1 MKTTPFLLVALS
13 ALLLLPACSSDDGG
27 DGSVSSDSGGG
38 EALVEPDLGAPEE
51 SVDESGAGGR
61 DEALPAVDLPGLG
74 PKVIQTA
81 TLGVVVEDG
90 RFDGAV
96 RQARAIATRLGG
108 FVVSSQ
114 TERLDEDVPRRA
126 TLVLRVP
133 GESYATAMEALGRLG
148 RIELEG
154 EQGQD
159 VSQEFVDLEARRR
172 HLEAVEAQLL
182 ELLEKA
188 QTVQA
193 ALAVQAQLNGTQL
206 ELEQV
211 RGRLRFLEDQTDL
224 ATITLE
230 LREPDPELAETG
242 GWGVVD
248 AWKAGA
254 HAFVTVARWAFVLVA
269 AVAPLLLV
277 AALGFLGARLVR
289 RRRAAAPT
297 G

>member
-1 MKTTPFLLVALS
+1 MKKIQLLLVALG
-13 ALLLLPACSSDDGG
+13 ALLLLPACSSGGKDDGSAG
-27 DGSVSSDSGGG
+27 DGEGGG
-38 EALVEPDLGAPEE
+38 GSALVESDVGAPEE
-51 SVDESGAGGR
+51 SAEGEGGR
-61 DEALPAVDLPGLG
+61 DAAQPAVDLPGSG

-81 TLGVVVEDG
+81 TLGIVVERG
-90 RFDGAV
+90 SFDDAV
-96 RQARAIATRLGG
+96 RQARGIATRLGG

-114 TERLDEDVPRRA
+114 TERLDEDVPRHG

-133 GESYATAMEALGRLG
+133 GESYAPAMEALGRLG

-159 VSQEFVDLEARRR
+159 VSQEFVDLESRRR

-182 ELLEKA
+182 ELLERA

-230 LREPDPELAETG
+230 LREPDREATEAG

-254 HAFVTVARWAFVLVA
+254 HAFLTVARWGFVLVA

-277 AALGFLGARLVR
+277 AALGWLAARLVR
-289 RRRAAAPT
+289 RRRAAASA

>member
-1 MKTTPFLLVALS
+1 MKTIRLLLVALC
-13 ALLLLPACSSDDGG
+13 AVVLLSACSSGDDGEASG
-27 DGSVSSDSGGG
+27 DAAVEGEVGAVEEGDGGG
-38 EALVEPDLGAPEE
+38 EGGA
-51 SVDESGAGGR
+51 S
-61 DEALPAVDLPGLG
+61 DEAAVPVAELPGAG

-81 TLGVVVEDG
+81 TLGVVVEEG
-90 RFDGAV
+90 RFDDAV
-96 RQARAIATRLGG
+96 REARGIAARLGG

-114 TERLDEDVPRRA
+114 TQRGDEDVPRSGM
-126 TLVLRVP
+126 LVLRVP
-133 GESYATAMEALGRLG
+133 GESYAAAMDALGRLG
-148 RIELEG
+148 EIDHESEEG
-154 EQGQD
+154 TD
-159 VSQEFVDLEARRR
+159 VSQEYVDLEARQR

-182 ELLEKA
+182 ELLERA
-188 QTVQA
+188 RTVQA
-193 ALAVQAQLNGTQL
+193 ALAVQSQLNGTQL

-211 RGRLRFLEDQTDL
+211 RGRLRFLDDRTEL

-230 LREPDPELAETG
+230 LREPEREEADSG

-277 AALGFLGARLVR
+277 ALLGWLGARAVR

>member
-1 MKTTPFLLVALS
+1 MKTISLVLVALC
-13 ALLLLPACSSDDGG
+13 ATLFLPACTSGDDDGASISA
-27 DGSVSSDSGGG
+27 DGGGG
-38 EALVEPDLGAPEE
+38 EEAVEGDVGVAQEGFDDV
-51 SVDESGAGGR
+51 SADERGQAV
-61 DEALPAVDLPGLG
+61 PADLPGVG

-90 RFDGAV
+90 AFDDAV
-96 RQARAIATRLGG
+96 RRARAVADRLGG

-114 TERLDEDVPRRA
+114 TERIDEDVPRHGV
-126 TLVLRVP
+126 LVLRVP
-133 GESYATAMEALGRLG
+133 GDSYAAALDALGRLG
-148 RIELEG
+148 RIEHEA
-154 EQGQD
+154 EEGQD

-172 HLEAVEAQLL
+172 HLQAVEAQLL
-182 ELLEKA
+182 ELLERA
-188 QTVQA
+188 RTVQA
-193 ALAVQAQLNGTQL
+193 ALAVQTQLNQTQL

-211 RGRLRFLEDQTDL
+211 RGRLRFLEDRTEL
-224 ATITLE
+224 ATISLE
-230 LREPDPELAETG
+230 LREPDREEADAT

-254 HAFVTVARWAFVLVA
+254 HAFVTVVRWAFVALA

-277 AALGFLGARLVR
+277 AALGWLAARLVRR

>member
-1 MKTTPFLLVALS
+1 MKKTTLILIAL
-13 ALLLLPACSSDDGG
+13 AAALLLPACSSGDDGDGVSADDGG
-27 DGSVSSDSGGG
+27 G
-38 EALVEPDLGAPEE
+38 ESLVEPDLGAPEE
-51 SVDESGAGGR
+51 SVESGGAEGR
-61 DEALPAVDLPGLG
+61 DQALSAVDLPGVG

-90 RFDGAV
+90 RFDEAV
-96 RQARAIATRLGG
+96 RQARAIASRLGG
-108 FVVSSQ
+108 FVVSSH
-114 TERLDEDVPRRA
+114 TERLDDDAPRNG

-133 GESYATAMEALGRLG
+133 GESYASAMDALGRLG

-182 ELLEKA
+182 ELLERA
-188 QTVQA
+188 GTVQA
-193 ALAVQAQLNGTQL
+193 ALAVQAQLNATQL

-211 RGRLRFLEDQTDL
+211 RGRLRYLEDQTDL
-224 ATITLE
+224 ATITLD
-230 LREPDPELAETG
+230 LREPDPEQADAG

-254 HAFVTVARWAFVLVA
+254 HAFVTVARWAFVLA
-269 AVAPLLLV
+269 GAVAPLLLV
-277 AALGFLGARLVR
+277 GALGWLAARLVR

>member
-1 MKTTPFLLVALS
+1 MKTIRLLLVALC
-13 ALLLLPACSSDDGG
+13 AVVLLSACSSGNDDGEASG
-27 DGSVSSDSGGG
+27 DAAVEREVGAVAERDGGGG
-38 EALVEPDLGAPEE
+38 E
-51 SVDESGAGGR
+51 GGGS
-61 DEALPAVDLPGLG
+61 DEAAVPVAELPGAG

-81 TLGVVVEDG
+81 TLGVVVEEG
-90 RFDGAV
+90 RFDDAV
-96 RQARAIATRLGG
+96 RQARGIAARLGG

-114 TERLDEDVPRRA
+114 TQRGDEDVPRSGM
-126 TLVLRVP
+126 LVLRVP
-133 GESYATAMEALGRLG
+133 GESYAAAMDALGRLG
-148 RIELEG
+148 EIEHESEEG
-154 EQGQD
+154 TD
-159 VSQEFVDLEARRR
+159 VSQEYVDLEARQR

-182 ELLEKA
+182 ELLERA
-188 QTVQA
+188 RTVQA
-193 ALAVQAQLNGTQL
+193 ALAVQSQLNGTQL

-211 RGRLRFLEDQTDL
+211 RGRLRFLDDRTEL

-230 LREPDPELAETG
+230 LREPEREEADAG

-277 AALGFLGARLVR
+277 ALLGWLGARAVR